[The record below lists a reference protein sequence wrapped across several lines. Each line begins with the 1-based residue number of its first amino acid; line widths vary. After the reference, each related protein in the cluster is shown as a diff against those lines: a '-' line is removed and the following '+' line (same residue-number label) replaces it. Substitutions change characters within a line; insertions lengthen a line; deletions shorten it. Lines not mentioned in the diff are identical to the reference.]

1 MSIRSNVA
9 IIYSEASREAFAAKA
24 KAEDELY
31 TFRGSRATL
40 HWIKGEEAYL
50 AVNGCASILR
60 RLGVKFDIL
69 NENEGL
75 PGLLNEYYT
84 SLLP

>member
-9 IIYSEASREAFAAKA
+9 IIYSEASRQAFTAKA

-60 RLGVKFDIL
+60 RLG
-69 NENEGL
+69 
-75 PGLLNEYYT
+75 
-84 SLLP
+84 